1 MQRAVLDDFDRCTHE
16 MQIEAVRY
24 MALLAE
30 GTVPSAP
37 SNQVHK
43 PRKRETEAK
52 RQKSR

>member
-30 GTVPSAP
+30 GAVPSAP

-43 PRKRETEAK
+43 PRTRNAEAK
-52 RQKSR
+52 SKKSS